1 MIKIDNVYD
10 EIIEYNNILKSYNKV
25 NRGRNRYSIESK
37 IFQQDE
43 TNNLLNIQRKLIKLE
58 IDPVKYR
65 EFTIKHPKERMIYA
79 PDFESKIIQIA
90 VNNVLMPELKRIL
103 IPDTYASIKGRGTHK
118 AVDKIQHNMR
128 CAKRRWGNKAYTL
141 KLDIKK
147 FFYSIDRDILKNI
160 FRKYIEDERLLE
172 LLYKIT
178 DSANQIGEIGLPLG
192 NTVSQLSA
200 NLYLG
205 ELDLYLKRRYSIEYY
220 VRYMDDIIL
229 QVKSKEKAKEV
240 LKGAEEFL
248 DKNLKMKLNKNKS
261 MYQKIN
267 KCVNS
272 VGYKIWTTHKK
283 LRENSKRTFRN
294 ILKEKDLTRFKIRI
308 ASWLGSAVKSKHIK
322 FLLNS
327 TSNLK
332 TEKLNI
338 LNSTYFKI
346 TNKQLK
352 LQT

>member
-1 MIKIDNVYD
+1 MIKIDNLYD
-10 EIIEYNNILKSYNKV
+10 EIVKYDNILKAYNKV

-37 IFQQDE
+37 IFQKNE
-43 TNNLLNIQRKLIKLE
+43 TDNLLRIQRKLINLE

-65 EFTIKHPKERMIYA
+65 EFTIKVPKERLIYA

-90 VNNVLMPELKRIL
+90 VNNILMPKLEKIL

-118 AVDKIQHNMR
+118 AVDKIQHNMQ

-160 FRKYIEDERLLE
+160 FRKYIKDERLLQ
-172 LLYKIT
+172 LLYIIT
-178 DSANQIGEIGLPLG
+178 DSANQIGEVGLPLG

-205 ELDLYLKRRYSIEYY
+205 ELDLYLKRKYSIRYY

-229 QVKSKEKAKEV
+229 QVESKEKAKEV

-248 DKNLKMKLNKNKS
+248 GNNLHMELNKDKS

-267 KCVNS
+267 QCINS

-283 LRENSKRTFRN
+283 LRENSKRTFKS
-294 ILKEKDLTRFKIRI
+294 ILKEKDITKFKIRI
-308 ASWLGSAVKSKHIK
+308 ASWLGSATKSKHIK
-322 FLLNS
+322 FLLKHIKNLS
-327 TSNLK
+327 TI
-332 TEKLNI
+332 KLNI
-338 LNSTYFKI
+338 LKSTYLKI
-346 TNKQLK
+346 TYKQII